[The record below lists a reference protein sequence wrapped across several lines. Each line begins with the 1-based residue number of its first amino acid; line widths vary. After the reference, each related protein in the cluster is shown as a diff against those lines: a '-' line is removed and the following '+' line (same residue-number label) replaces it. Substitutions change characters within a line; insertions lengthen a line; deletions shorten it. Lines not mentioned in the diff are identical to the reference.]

1 MSSEINK
8 IDEALVRRLL
18 ASQFP
23 QWKDLPVEP
32 VAKSGWDNRTFHLGK
47 DMLVRMPS
55 DECYAFQ
62 VEKEQYWLP
71 KLAPLLPL
79 EIPSPLAMGE
89 PEEGYPW
96 KWSIYRWLEGESAA
110 RANIGDLR
118 NFAASL
124 ADFLI
129 ALNGI
134 DSTNGPKPGPHNF
147 YRGGDL
153 STYDAETRQSIDILK
168 DKIDVDLATEIWEGA
183 IVTSWQSK
191 PVWIHGDI
199 SVGNLLVKDG
209 RLNAVIDFGQL
220 GVGDPACD
228 LAIAWTFFKGESR
241 EIFCKKLSLDAD
253 TWARGRAW
261 TLWKAL
267 IVAAG
272 ITDSNAAEA
281 TEPMRIIDEI
291 IADHRLER

>member
-1 MSSEINK
+1 MNTIQTN
-8 IDEALVRRLL
+8 IDTNLAHRLV

-23 QWKDLPVEP
+23 QWKDLPIQPVE
-32 VAKSGWDNRTFHLGK
+32 KSGWDNRTFYLGK

-55 DECYAFQ
+55 AECYAFQ

-89 PEEGYPW
+89 PGEGYPW
-96 KWSIYRWLEGESAA
+96 TWSIYKWLEGESAS

-118 NFAASL
+118 DFAENL

-129 ALNGI
+129 ALHGI

-168 DKIDVDLATEIWEGA
+168 DKINVGFVTEVWERA
-183 IVTSWQSK
+183 ISTTWQDK
-191 PVWIHGDI
+191 PVWIHGDV
-199 SVGNLLVKDG
+199 SVGNLLVRQG
-209 RLNAVIDFGQL
+209 RLSAVIDFGQL

-228 LAIAWTFFKGESR
+228 LTIAWTFFKDESR
-241 EIFCKKLSLDAD
+241 QVFRKKLPLNTD

-261 TLWKAL
+261 ALWKAL

-272 ITDSNAAEA
+272 ITDSNADEA
-281 TEPMRIIDEI
+281 AEPMRIIDEI

>member
-1 MSSEINK
+1 MNNIQIN
-8 IDEALVRRLL
+8 IDTNLIHRLV

-23 QWKDLPVEP
+23 QWKDLPIQPVE
-32 VAKSGWDNRTFHLGK
+32 KSGWDNRTFHLGK
-47 DMLVRMPS
+47 DMLIRMPS
-55 DECYAFQ
+55 AEEYAFQ

-79 EIPSPLAMGE
+79 KIPNPLKMGK
-89 PEEGYPW
+89 PGEGYPW
-96 KWSIYRWLEGESAA
+96 KWSIYRWIEGESASKGKI
-110 RANIGDLR
+110 N
-118 NFAASL
+118 NTNEFAATL
-124 ADFLI
+124 AGFLL
-129 ALNGI
+129 ALHAI

-153 STYDAETRQSIDILK
+153 STYDAETRQAIDALK
-168 DKIDVDLATEIWEGA
+168 GKIDVGLSTEIWERA
-183 IVTSWQSK
+183 ISTRWQHD
-191 PVWIHGDI
+191 PVWIHGDV
-199 SVGNLLVKDG
+199 SVGNLLVKQG
-209 RLNAVIDFGQL
+209 RLSAVIDFGQL

-228 LAIAWTFFKGESR
+228 LAIAWTFFKGENR
-241 EIFCKKLSLDAD
+241 EVFRKKLQLDAN

-281 TEPMRIIDEI
+281 AEPLRIIDEVI
-291 IADHRLER
+291 DDHMLKE

>member
-1 MSSEINK
+1 MNNIQIN
-8 IDEALVRRLL
+8 IDTNLVHRLVT
-18 ASQFP
+18 SQFP
-23 QWKDLPVEP
+23 QWKDLLIQP
-32 VAKSGWDNRTFHLGK
+32 VAKSGWDNRTFHLGSE
-47 DMLVRMPS
+47 MLIRMPS
-55 DECYAFQ
+55 DEEYAFQ

-89 PEEGYPW
+89 PGEGYPW
-96 KWSIYRWLEGESAA
+96 KWSIYRWIEGESASKGQ
-110 RANIGDLR
+110 IDDITK
-118 NFAASL
+118 FAATL
-124 ADFLI
+124 AGFLL
-129 ALNGI
+129 ALHAI

-153 STYDAETRQSIDILK
+153 STYDAETKQAINVLK
-168 DKIDVDLATEIWEGA
+168 GKIDVGLATEIWESA
-183 IVTSWQSK
+183 IETSWQGM
-191 PVWIHGDI
+191 PVWIHGDV
-199 SVGNLLVKDG
+199 SVGNLLVKKG
-209 RLNAVIDFGQL
+209 RLSAVIDFGQL

-241 EIFCKKLSLDAD
+241 EVFRKKLQLDVN

-261 TLWKAL
+261 TLWKGL

-281 TEPMRIIDEI
+281 AEPLRIIDEI
-291 IADHRLER
+291 IADHVLEK